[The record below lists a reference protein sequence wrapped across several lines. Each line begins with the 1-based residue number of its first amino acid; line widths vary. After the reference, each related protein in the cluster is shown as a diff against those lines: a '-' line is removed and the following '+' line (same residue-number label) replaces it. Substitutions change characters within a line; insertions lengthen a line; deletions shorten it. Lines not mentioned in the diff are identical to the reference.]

1 MAAAVAVCVA
11 VAVGVACLVDAAVAV
26 CVAVAVGVAGLV
38 DVGVGV
44 GVVVNGLTLHFLL
57 FLFFIVDRTSLSIG
71 ARSKRFSPR
80 DACSVIHISSQG
92 IHPSIRPLNSCVG
105 AT

>member
-1 MAAAVAVCVA
+1 MCVA
-11 VAVGVACLVDAAVAV
+11 GGGDGVGVACGVAAVVQVGVAV
-26 CVAVAVGVAGLV
+26 VVAVGVAGLL
-38 DVGVGV
+38 GV
-44 GVVVNGLTLHFLL
+44 GVVNALTLHFLL
-57 FLFFIVDRTSLSIG
+57 FLFFIVGRTSLSIG